1 MTLTRKERRT
11 LPRVEID
18 LADDVTCLLVED
30 DHCLRELV
38 TNYLEDHGVRV
49 ICASR
54 PREVAPLLA
63 CNQADLIVLD
73 LGLGRERGFDL
84 LRELHARFNIPV
96 IITTGLLLDEIDR
109 VVGLELGA
117 DDYLSKPFSLRELL
131 ARIRAILRSREA
143 RLTKR
148 RRESEIGCR
157 LCFGGWR
164 LERRTCRLTNPRGEP
179 VALTKGQYGL
189 LMAFLDAPERP
200 LSRKY
205 LLQATRVHKDAFDRS
220 IDTQV
225 TRLRRKLEDPS
236 IISAKRGVGYV
247 FTLPVKSS

>member
-1 MTLTRKERRT
+1 MILTSKERRT
-11 LPRVEID
+11 LPRVETG
-18 LADDVTCLLVED
+18 LVRDVTCLLVED
-30 DHCLRELV
+30 DHSLRDLV

-54 PREVAPLLA
+54 PRELEPLVARNRP
-63 CNQADLIVLD
+63 DLIVLD
-73 LGLGRERGFDL
+73 LGLGGECGFDL
-84 LRELHARFNIPV
+84 LRELRARCNIPV
-96 IITTGLLLDEIDR
+96 IITTGRLLDEIDR

-117 DDYLSKPFSLRELL
+117 DDYITKPFSLRELL
-131 ARIRAILRSREA
+131 ARIRAILRGREA

-148 RRESEIGCR
+148 RRASERGCC

-164 LERRTCRLTNPRGEP
+164 LERRTRRLTNPRGDP
-179 VALTKGQYGL
+179 VTLAKGLCVPL
-189 LMAFLDAPERP
+189 LVFLDAPERP

-205 LLQATRVHKDAFDRS
+205 LLQATRVHQDAFNRS

-236 IISAKRGVGYV
+236 IIRPERGVGYI
-247 FTLPVKSS
+247 FTLPVKTL